1 MKFINGKTMPDEKKQ
16 ALQFA
21 MKLIGLRRRSVFEI
35 TKRLEQ
41 KRFNKDILGEVL
53 KELERYKYIDD
64 EKFAESYINDR
75 MNFRPCGKLMVK
87 KELEEKG
94 IAENI
99 INDKISELISE
110 EKELKSARI
119 LVRKKLKTIGRN
131 VDKRKIYQKIASYL
145 QSKGYS
151 FDTISQAIEN
161 EVEFQ

>member
-1 MKFINGKTMPDEKKQ
+1 MSSKKNQ

-35 TKRLEQ
+35 TKRLEL
-41 KRFNKDILGEVL
+41 KGFNKDIISEVL
-53 KELERYKYIDD
+53 EELERYKYIDD

-75 MNFRPCGKLMVK
+75 MNFRPCGKLMIE
-87 KELEEKG
+87 KELKEKG

-110 EKELKSARI
+110 EKELESAGI
-119 LVRKKLKTIGRN
+119 LVRKKLKIIGGN
-131 VDKRKIYQKIASYL
+131 VDKRRVYQKIASYL